1 MLPRNYED
9 LVKGPRTE
17 FWSEYG
23 EAVTFDPDAPADSV
37 FCVDKVRIPGFRN
50 ALRVFGSLLLGFVAM
65 GDTGANPSSQKFVVR
80 LIDSGE
86 VLDDFGWSEGLAL
99 NQDLS
104 ELTAGEFAE
113 RWLAQE
119 EAVLEES

>member
-1 MLPRNYED
+1 MPDGYLD
-9 LVKGPRTE
+9 
-17 FWSEYG
+17 
-23 EAVTFDPDAPADSV
+23 AVTFEADAPADSV
-37 FCVDKVRIPGFRN
+37 FRIDKVRLPRLKNAFRVMGAVLFGF
-50 ALRVFGSLLLGFVAM
+50 LV
-65 GDTGANPSSQKFVVR
+65 GDPVTAPSSQKFVVR
-80 LIDSGE
+80 LIESGE